1 MLDYIKKKDQISTG
15 SFFFK
20 IFSIALEETIQRQ
33 NQEEEK
39 KKGKKLVQFMNQ
51 EQDGGASNEIVI
63 FIDEIKEFVSERY

>member
-39 KKGKKLVQFMNQ
+39 KKEKNSCNL
-51 EQDGGASNEIVI
+51 
-63 FIDEIKEFVSERY
+63 